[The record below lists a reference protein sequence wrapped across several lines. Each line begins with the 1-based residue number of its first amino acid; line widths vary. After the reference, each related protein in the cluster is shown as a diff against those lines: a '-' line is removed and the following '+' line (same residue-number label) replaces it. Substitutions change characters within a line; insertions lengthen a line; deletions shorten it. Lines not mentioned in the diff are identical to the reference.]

1 MADPLPRQRTFVPSG
16 RPPRNGGASAPRRS
30 GQCSTLEET
39 ARAGVRARLGQFG
52 QRHRHPLH
60 ASGPGIC
67 SACSVRTDVSRSIRN
82 SVEFTRS
89 NISELLPSRT
99 REWPCRSVA
108 SKESVFSRRSPSV
121 QPGNSREAMRILQS
135 RRRPRSTPDRRFDP
149 RPRGGDPDLAGQ
161 GAPGDRGFNPRPR
174 VGATPDLAG
183 QGAPRDRGFNP
194 RPRVGARI
202 PITTGMARI
211 AGLRKSSFPTIL
223 RAQRVT
229 SVAERPHMYGDVEG
243 ARDHVR
249 ARRRDRTWRKRIAV
263 TGTRCHHES

>member
-1 MADPLPRQRTFVPSG
+1 
-16 RPPRNGGASAPRRS
+16 
-30 GQCSTLEET
+30 
-39 ARAGVRARLGQFG
+39 
-52 QRHRHPLH
+52 
-60 ASGPGIC
+60 
-67 SACSVRTDVSRSIRN
+67 
-82 SVEFTRS
+82 
-89 NISELLPSRT
+89 
-99 REWPCRSVA
+99 
-108 SKESVFSRRSPSV
+108 
-121 QPGNSREAMRILQS
+121 MRILQS

-161 GAPGDRGFNPRPR
+161 GAPGDRGFNPRPRVGATPDLAGQGAPGDRGFNPRPRVGATPDLAGQGAPRDRGFNPRPR

-263 TGTRCHHES
+263 TGTRCHHE